1 MPIPGQRRIA
11 RFWFHLPDA
20 MTRVSRAEDQAGAL
34 RLMSAGRRLLSAVM
48 LALVAIGLPA
58 TAAGHDG
65 ITGVFV
71 EPDLVNP
78 GGVIVVRGDNVSTDD
93 PVRVELVAGVTRI
106 ELATAVTDGEGHF
119 TVGASL
125 PVDLAAGRYAIEVN
139 GASGVRM
146 TDYVQVDGAAIFDGQ
161 EGAPVGRDEG
171 LPTLPPDVGEAAP
184 GAPGPTA
191 DAASD
196 TDLVPL
202 AALLAAIGG
211 LMLFVRWTRRPS
223 TSRAESA
230 DLP

>member
-1 MPIPGQRRIA
+1 LSGSGSISLTNPTQVP
-11 RFWFHLPDA
+11 
-20 MTRVSRAEDQAGAL
+20 RVIDRAGAA
-34 RLMSAGRRLLSAVM
+34 RLMAAGRRLLSAVVFV
-48 LALVAIGLPA
+48 LIVGGVPG

-93 PVRVELVAGVTRI
+93 PIRVELVAGVTRI

-125 PVDLAAGRYAIEVN
+125 PADLAAGRYAIEVN

-146 TDYVQVDGAAIFDGQ
+146 TDFVQVEGAAIFDGQ
-161 EGAPVGRDEG
+161 QGAPVGRDEG
-171 LPTLPPDVGEAAP
+171 LPTLPPDVREAA
-184 GAPGPTA
+184 GAPGPTS
-191 DAASD
+191 DPASD
-196 TDLVPL
+196 TDLIPL
-202 AALLAAIGG
+202 AALIVAIG
-211 LMLFVRWTRRPS
+211 LLALFMRWTRRPP